1 MKILGIS
8 NNRDT
13 AIGLKLGGIDTIIIK
28 QSQEV
33 KEKIEQITANEN
45 IGILVITNEIYEMAS
60 KEIDNIIY
68 NRKLPLIVKI

>member
-13 AIGLKLGGIDTIIIK
+13 AIGLKLGGVDTIIIK